1 MPHGYGGYTG
11 NGLLTSMT
19 FLIFTLIRTK
29 QKGISKKDMWNGW
42 SAVNTENFIRNGIM
56 EFISFETKEDK
67 DELNSLSKDAES
79 SCCCFMVNKYSF
91 S

>member
-1 MPHGYGGYTG
+1 MGTVGYTG

-19 FLIFTLIRTK
+19 FLIFTLNQNEARGF
-29 QKGISKKDMWNGW
+29 QKGYGGW
-42 SAVNTENFIRNGIM
+42 SAVNTANFILNGIM